1 MDKDKIAGRRVYLRA
16 LSQDDAPALLEAV
29 ASSRESLK
37 RRLRWVPEEPDL
49 DFFVRFIS
57 SSAGAGDSETWGVF
71 ETKDDR
77 LIGVAS
83 LQDMR
88 DQRRGRARLALWIV
102 SDRQDKGLGTETAR
116 CVVEYGIRKR
126 GLHRLFARLD
136 PANRAFRRVLKKI
149 GFRYEGCLRSDRRL
163 NGRWVDQE
171 CWGMLK
177 SELKR

>member
-1 MDKDKIAGRRVYLRA
+1 MDKDRIASRRVYLRA
-16 LSQDDAPALLEAV
+16 LTKDDAPALLEAV
-29 ASSRESLK
+29 ETSRESLK
-37 RRLRWVPEEPDL
+37 RRLRWVGDANDL
-49 DFFVRFIS
+49 EYFRRFIAAADAS
-57 SSAGAGDSETWGVF
+57 SDSDTWGVF
-71 ETKDDR
+71 EAKGDR

-83 LQDMR
+83 LQEMEDP
-88 DQRRGRARLALWIV
+88 QRGRGRLALWIA
-102 SDRQDKGLGTETAR
+102 SDRQDKGIGTEAAR
-116 CVVEYGIRKR
+116 CLVDYGIRKR

-136 PANRAFRRVLKKI
+136 PANRSFRRVLKKI